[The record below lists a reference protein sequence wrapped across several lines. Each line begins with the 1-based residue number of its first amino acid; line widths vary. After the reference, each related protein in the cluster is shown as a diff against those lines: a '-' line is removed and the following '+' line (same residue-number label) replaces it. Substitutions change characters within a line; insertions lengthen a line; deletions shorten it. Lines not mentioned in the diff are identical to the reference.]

1 MRGTLI
7 QLPAK
12 FLLFQRPTSPGR
24 FFVATE
30 LKLMFAHL
38 LLNYDVKMANGQGRP
53 ANRVFGS
60 SSRPDV
66 KAEVMFR
73 QRREDRSDLD

>member
-7 QLPAK
+7 RLLAK

-53 ANRVFGS
+53 ANWVFVTT
-60 SSRPDV
+60 SRPDA

-73 QRREDRSDLD
+73 KRREDQSNLT